1 MKSTLTRRRF
11 LRNSTAATTGLLVLP
26 NVRRAFAYEANS
38 KLRVAGI
45 GVGGQG
51 RSDLDNIA
59 NCDAEIVA
67 LCDVDHARAGDI
79 FRKHPRAKVFK
90 DFRRMLDEMEKEID
104 AVVVATPDHTH
115 AVAAVAAM
123 KRGKHVYCEKP
134 LTRTVQEARVMR
146 ETAAKHRV
154 VTQMGNQGSAEHGL
168 RRAVELVWQGTIGEV
183 REAHLWFDGG
193 NGPQKRPTEKVP
205 VPETLDWDL
214 WLGPARERPYNPC
227 YLPASWRG
235 WRAFGSGIVGD
246 FGCHTGNLMFRALRL
261 QELWNPA
268 EGTKAKKTIIRIESK
283 PSEIDDEGYPT
294 SMVSTVDLPARREL
308 PPLKLH
314 VYAKEKPPEDLLLGH
329 PRGAWG
335 DLLVGSKGSI
345 YSDNPWNTTF
355 VLLPKEKFLSI
366 KAGPPQT
373 LPVSPGHHR
382 EWVEACKGNG
392 KTFSGFEIGGP
403 LTELMQLVNAST
415 LIEDAIDY
423 DTISGQVIN
432 SSKANDLMH
441 RQYRA
446 GWVL

>member
-1 MKSTLTRRRF
+1 
-11 LRNSTAATTGLLVLP
+11 
-26 NVRRAFAYEANS
+26 
-38 KLRVAGI
+38 
-45 GVGGQG
+45 
-51 RSDLDNIA
+51 
-59 NCDAEIVA
+59 
-67 LCDVDHARAGDI
+67 
-79 FRKHPRAKVFK
+79 
-90 DFRRMLDEMEKEID
+90 
-104 AVVVATPDHTH
+104 
-115 AVAAVAAM
+115 
-123 KRGKHVYCEKP
+123 
-134 LTRTVQEARVMR
+134 
-146 ETAAKHRV
+146 
-154 VTQMGNQGSAEHGL
+154 
-168 RRAVELVWQGTIGEV
+168 
-183 REAHLWFDGG
+183 
-193 NGPQKRPTEKVP
+193 
-205 VPETLDWDL
+205 
-214 WLGPARERPYNPC
+214 
-227 YLPASWRG
+227 
-235 WRAFGSGIVGD
+235 
-246 FGCHTGNLMFRALRL
+246 MFRALHL

-329 PRGAWG
+329 PRGGWG

-403 LTELMQLVNAST
+403 LTELMQLLNAST

>member
-1 MKSTLTRRRF
+1 MKAAINRRRF
-11 LRNSTAATTGLLVLP
+11 LETSATAGAGLLILP
-26 NVRRAFAYEANS
+26 NSRTAFAYEANN

-45 GVGGQG
+45 GTGGQG

-79 FRKHPRAKVFK
+79 FQKHPRARAFK
-90 DFRRMLDEMEKEID
+90 DFRKMLEAMDKEID
-104 AVVVATPDHTH
+104 AVLVATPDHTH

-123 KRGKHVYCEKP
+123 KHGKHVYCEKP
-134 LTRTVQEARVMR
+134 LTRTVHEARVMR
-146 ETAAKHRV
+146 ETAAKHKV
-154 VTQMGNQGSAEHGL
+154 VTQMGNQGSAENGL

-193 NGPQKRPTEKVP
+193 NGPQKRPMDRVEIP
-205 VPETLDWDL
+205 ATLEWDL
-214 WLGPARERPYNPC
+214 WLGPAEERPYNPC
-227 YLPASWRG
+227 YLPASWRS

-246 FGCHTGNLMFRALRL
+246 FGCHTGNLMFRALKL
-261 QELWNPA
+261 QELWNLPS
-268 EGTKAKKTIIRIESK
+268 GKSSKTIIRIK
-283 PSEIDDEGYPT
+283 TNPSERDAEGYP
-294 SMVSTVDLPARREL
+294 SSLVSTVELPARGEL
-308 PPLKLH
+308 PPVTLH
-314 VYAKEKPPEDLLLGH
+314 VYAKEKPSEDLMLGH

-335 DLLVGSKGSI
+335 DLLVGSRGSI

-355 VLLPKEKFLSI
+355 VLLPKDKFLSV

-373 LPVSPGHHR
+373 IPAGHGHHR

-392 KTFSGFEIGGP
+392 KTFSPFAIGGP

-415 LIEDAIDY
+415 LIEGPIEY
-423 DTISGQVIN
+423 DVHAGKIVN

-441 RQYRA
+441 RQYRK